1 MPFILEIISGGPR
14 EFPYLEPDFWNVF
27 PKARAHE
34 FARFVAMAKRGRPPT
49 PPPDRPTGPRSR
61 ELAGRQ
67 QRYDLERSVKYSKEV
82 LGLGR
87 K

>member
-1 MPFILEIISGGPR
+1 MFTSGSA
-14 EFPYLEPDFWNVF
+14 F

-34 FARFVAMAKRGRPPT
+34 FARFVAMVKPGRPPT
-49 PPPDRPTGPRSR
+49 PPRDRPTGPRSR
-61 ELAGRQ
+61 ELTGRQ
-67 QRYDLERSVKYSKEV
+67 QHYDLERSVKYAKDV